1 MSEYLKRGK
10 KNIPL
15 GAVWSNNPE
24 KAEKTIKNMSSS
36 EKRDFW
42 KRNGK
47 KI

>member
-10 KNIPL
+10 KNKPL
-15 GAVWSNNPE
+15 GYVFSNNPE

-36 EKRDFW
+36 EKRAFW

-47 KI
+47 KT